1 LEFPNNY
8 RLISLRGANNE
19 SLTNIAK
26 DLYDK
31 LEKKFDKIVQG
42 KDFAK
47 LHKEQ
52 QKDCLSSFVNHI
64 QEAIKQL
71 K

>member
-1 LEFPNNY
+1 MT
-8 RLISLRGANNE
+8 LIKNVL
-19 SLTNIAK
+19 
-26 DLYDK
+26 DK
-31 LEKKFDKIVQG
+31 LEQKFNKFVQG

-64 QEAIKQL
+64 KEAIKQL
-71 K
+71 E